1 MAKQQEPKRLRA
13 FYKEDVVPAL
23 QKELGVN
30 NVYQVPKVEKIVVNV
45 GLGDANA
52 NAKALESGVE
62 ELRLMTGQ
70 QPKITRAKK
79 SIAGFKVREN
89 MPIGAMVTLRGD
101 RMYDFL
107 NKLIAIVFPRIRDF
121 RGFSEKGFDG
131 RGNYN
136 IGLKDQLVFP
146 EIDYDK
152 IFRVRGMNITIVT
165 SAKND
170 VQSKALLTAMG
181 FPFRKVKVQ
190 PAQTANTGSEDAA

>member
-1 MAKQQEPKRLRA
+1 MSKSKPKTLKE
-13 FYKEDVVPAL
+13 FYKQDVVAKL
-23 QKELGVN
+23 QEELGMN

-45 GLGDANA
+45 GLGDANS
-52 NAKALESGVE
+52 NAKALESGVD
-62 ELRLMTGQ
+62 ELRLITGQ
-70 QPKITRAKK
+70 QPRITRAKK
-79 SIAGFKVREN
+79 SIAGFKVREQ

-107 NKLIAIVFPRIRDF
+107 NKLIGIVFPRIRDF

-152 IFRVRGMNITIVT
+152 VFRVRGMNITIVT
-165 SAKND
+165 SATND
-170 VQSKALLTAMG
+170 LDGKALMTALG
-181 FPFRKVKVQ
+181 FPFRRLKQ
-190 PAQTANTGSEDAA
+190 QAGQATATEDAA